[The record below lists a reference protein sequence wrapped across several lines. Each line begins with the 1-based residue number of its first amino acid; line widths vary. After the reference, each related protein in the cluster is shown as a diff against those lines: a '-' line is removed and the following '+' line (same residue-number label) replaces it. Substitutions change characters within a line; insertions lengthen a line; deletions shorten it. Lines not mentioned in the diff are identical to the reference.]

1 MTRGSE
7 IRASGRFK
15 RCFTCCNMLPVRR
28 FAIDKKVKDGRAEM
42 CFECVKFITG
52 REKNRQK
59 KKKLGR
65 YAQKRHELFK
75 LTRYAWLFP
84 GGWTFPRAE
93 MFRKGLSLW
102 RVFEEASVSKF
113 KTNRKI

>member
-1 MTRGSE
+1 
-7 IRASGRFK
+7 
-15 RCFTCCNMLPVRR
+15 MLPARR

-59 KKKLGR
+59 KK
-65 YAQKRHELFK
+65 Q
-75 LTRYAWLFP
+75 LTRYEKFRHKCFRLTRHVWMFP

-102 RVFEEASVSKF
+102 QVFEEASVSKI
-113 KTNRKI
+113 KTDRKI